1 MSYTTEYLG
10 QMTDKERK
18 QTLETWRND
27 AARKQGR
34 TPIADFISEIG
45 LMAIVIYIVLHLH

>member
-1 MSYTTEYLG
+1 MSYTSEYLG

-27 AARKQGR
+27 AARKQGG
-34 TPIADFISEIG
+34 TSIADFISEIG